1 MSSKTSLPPWV
12 FNLHRLDLGIPRQLA
27 EGIQARIFA
36 GEHAMLSVVRFEP
49 NSTGAIHSHPE
60 EQWGILL
67 EGECVRIQAG
77 EEVAMKAGDF
87 WHTPGGCRTGSAP
100 GRGPPSCSTS
110 SVRRGASTGTRGRGS
125 ARRVA
130 SSSVVSDVGRLSERT
145 SITSSRG
152 GFRVV
157 LAPLSEHVLADTGD
171 EGGASHENASVGGP
185 VRGRPRDV
193 PVCELHQRA

>member
-1 MSSKTSLPPWV
+1 MTSKTSLPPWV
-12 FNLHRLDLGIPRQLA
+12 FNLHRADLGIPRQLA

-87 WHTPGGCRTGSAP
+87 WHTPGRVSHGIRTGASPALVLEVFSPPRREYRNAGQGFAAATSEQP
-100 GRGPPSCSTS
+100 GR
-110 SVRRGASTGTRGRGS
+110 R
-125 ARRVA
+125 
-130 SSSVVSDVGRLSERT
+130 
-145 SITSSRG
+145 
-152 GFRVV
+152 
-157 LAPLSEHVLADTGD
+157 
-171 EGGASHENASVGGP
+171 
-185 VRGRPRDV
+185 
-193 PVCELHQRA
+193 